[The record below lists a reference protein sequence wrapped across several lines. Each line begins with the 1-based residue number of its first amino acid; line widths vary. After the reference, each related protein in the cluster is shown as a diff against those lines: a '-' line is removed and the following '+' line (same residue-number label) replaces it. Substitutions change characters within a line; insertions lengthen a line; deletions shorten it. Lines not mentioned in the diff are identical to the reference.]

1 MTQGQEPG
9 DDAGTTRDARQ
20 GAPSKRRRVWLIV
33 GGSVAAAVIVAGIV
47 IAAVHGATP
56 QPGKGIA
63 NALDP
68 VATQLPRPSD
78 SPVATPSAGATDA
91 PSTAAPSTAAPPKAG
106 SGKLD
111 ARYGGVVASTAEVSQ
126 NVKTPGGLTATVTS
140 VEAYTATATRPGEV
154 SGPAVKVTLK
164 LVNDTGSD
172 FAVST
177 ATVNAYY
184 GSASTP
190 ADPVQGDS
198 AAKPF
203 TGTLK
208 PGATA
213 TAVYVFTVPS
223 ADSGD
228 VTLTLSDQA
237 GAQLVVFK

>member
-1 MTQGQEPG
+1 MTQGHQPG
-9 DDAGTTRDARQ
+9 DHAGTAKETRSA
-20 GAPSKRRRVWLIV
+20 APSKRRRILLIV
-33 GGSVAAAVIVAGIV
+33 GGGVAAAVIIAGITV
-47 IAAVHGATP
+47 AAIHGATP
-56 QPGKGIA
+56 QPGKGVA

-78 SPVATPSAGATDA
+78 TPVATPSAG
-91 PSTAAPSTAAPPKAG
+91 STAAPSTAAPAKPG
-106 SGKLD
+106 TGTLD
-111 ARYGGVVASTAEVSQ
+111 ARYGGVVASTAAVSQ
-126 NVKTPGGLTATVTS
+126 NVKTPGGLTANVTS

-172 FAVST
+172 FPVST

-190 ADPVQGDS
+190 ASSVEGDS
-198 AAKPF
+198 ASKPF

-213 TAVYVFTVPS
+213 TAVYVFTVPA

>member
-1 MTQGQEPG
+1 MTQGHEPEDTSG
-9 DDAGTTRDARQ
+9 PTEPSRNAAG
-20 GAPSKRRRVWLIV
+20 SKRRRGWLIA
-33 GGSVAAAVIVAGIV
+33 GGSVVAAAIVVAIV
-47 IAAVHGATP
+47 VAAVHGATP
-56 QPGKGIA
+56 QPGRGVA

-68 VATQLPRPSD
+68 AASQLPRPSD
-78 SPVATPSAGATDA
+78 APAPSPTPGATGGPSTGA
-91 PSTAAPSTAAPPKAG
+91 PSTAAPVKPGT
-106 SGKLD
+106 GKLD
-111 ARYGGVVASTAEVSQ
+111 TRYGGVVASTAQVSQ
-126 NVKTPGGLTATVTS
+126 NVKTPGGLTANVTS

-172 FAVST
+172 FPVST

-190 ADPVQGDS
+190 ASSVAGDS
-198 AAKPF
+198 ASKPF

-213 TAVYVFTVPS
+213 TAVYVFTVPA

>member
-1 MTQGQEPG
+1 MTQRHELGNDPG
-9 DDAGTTRDARQ
+9 DDADTTRTARPE
-20 GAPSKRRRVWLIV
+20 APSKRRRVLLIV
-33 GGSVAAAVIVAGIV
+33 GGSVAAVVIAAGIV
-47 IAAVHGATP
+47 VAAIHGATP
-56 QPGKGIA
+56 QPGKGVA

-68 VATQLPRPSD
+68 VATQLPRPSETAL
-78 SPVATPSAGATDA
+78 PTPSTAPTDA
-91 PSTAAPSTAAPPKAG
+91 PSTAAPAKPGAG
-106 SGKLD
+106 TLD
-111 ARYGGVVASTAEVSQ
+111 ARYGGVVASTAQVAQ
-126 NVKTPGGLTATVTS
+126 NVKTPGGLTANVTS

-172 FAVST
+172 FPVST

-198 AAKPF
+198 ASKPF

-228 VTLTLSDQA
+228 VTLTLSDKA
-237 GAQLVVFK
+237 GAQLVVFR

>member
-1 MTQGQEPG
+1 MTQGHEPEDTSG
-9 DDAGTTRDARQ
+9 PTEPSRNAAG
-20 GAPSKRRRVWLIV
+20 SKRRRGWLIA
-33 GGSVAAAVIVAGIV
+33 GGSVVAAAIVAAIV
-47 IAAVHGATP
+47 VAAVHGATP
-56 QPGKGIA
+56 QPGKGVA

-68 VATQLPRPSD
+68 VATQLAHPSD
-78 SPVATPSAGATDA
+78 TPSSTPSSGATEA
-91 PSTAAPSTAAPPKAG
+91 PKAAPSTPKPG
-106 SGKLD
+106 TLD
-111 ARYGGVVASTAEVSQ
+111 ARYGGVVATTAAVAQ
-126 NVKTPGGLTATVTS
+126 NVKTPGGLTANVTS
-140 VEAYTATATRPGEV
+140 VESYTATAKRPGEV

-164 LVNDTGSD
+164 LVNGTSSD
-172 FAVST
+172 FPLTT

-190 ADPVQGDS
+190 ASPVAGDP

-213 TAVYVFTVPS
+213 TAVYVFTVP
-223 ADSGD
+223 ADSANA